1 MKTLIFLH
9 PYDTHTHTFLYKPG
23 WTFLVARAHRFRCSS
38 CVSCN
43 VPLVRR
49 LLSTWGEFPMS
60 SCHWSGHQEDG
71 NMEWNAGTISPK
83 SELVGQKKNT
93 LTLQHLQNLVWPGVI
108 WFQCFSIYFHYF
120 ILVSTQASAF
130 RFWMFLLVAQEIFA
144 IHDGSPTQRHGG
156 SGLQRVGN
164 RQSVGN

>member
-1 MKTLIFLH
+1 MLLAPTQLYENVDIFTPLWH
-9 PYDTHTHTFLYKPG
+9 THTQTFLYKPG

-83 SELVGQKKNT
+83 SELASQKKNN
-93 LTLQHLQNLVWPGVI
+93 LTLQHLQNLVWPGDFISV
-108 WFQCFSIYFHYF
+108 FYFHIFPLFHSYF
-120 ILVSTQASAF
+120 NSGVSVP
-130 RFWMFLLVAQEIFA
+130 FLDVSF
-144 IHDGSPTQRHGG
+144 GC
-156 SGLQRVGN
+156 SGNLCDTWRIPDAKTW
-164 RQSVGN
+164 R